1 MADLIPELL
10 SEGCNPKIMLD
21 YSGNLL
27 WGFEQMQRNDIL
39 EALKYLT
46 RDPVM
51 QRHVEWLGTFW
62 DMRWPPQHQQ

>member
-1 MADLIPELL
+1 
-10 SEGCNPKIMLD
+10 MLD

-51 QRHVEWLGTFW
+51 QRHWSGLELSG
-62 DMRWPPQHQQ
+62 DMRWPPPHQRLI